1 MFPLSFWKVRFNL
14 QKSHKQFLK
23 YYPYLSVWYKPSW
36 VPLAL
41 LQVVEIASLT
51 EHLLTDCDKKDSFG
65 KCQRCSE
72 ALPKDELPKH
82 IKSKTCNCE

>member
-1 MFPLSFWKVRFNL
+1 MSFWKVRFNF
-14 QKSHKQFLK
+14 QKLQFLK
-23 YYPYLSVWYKPSW
+23 YYPYLLSAVQIYKSFW

-51 EHLLTDCDKKDSFG
+51 EHLLTDCDKKDSFE